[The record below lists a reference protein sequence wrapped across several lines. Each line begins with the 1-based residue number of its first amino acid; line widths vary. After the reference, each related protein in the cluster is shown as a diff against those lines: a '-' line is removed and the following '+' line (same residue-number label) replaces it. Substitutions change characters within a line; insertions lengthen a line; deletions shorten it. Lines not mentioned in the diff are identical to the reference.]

1 MPLETGKTVIG
12 RIVEVTERG
21 LVVSLSDKDTG
32 IVPASAS
39 LSLEAMM
46 ERISSGAEIRVLV
59 GIQDEN
65 GSYALSIE
73 QKVSDADAL
82 KFDREFAELNN
93 VLTNH
98 TSHSAAPPPS
108 PSEPSI
114 EERMEEWIARA
125 EEGLARLRKN
135 RGKRLSEEF
144 YNNKS

>member
-1 MPLETGKTVIG
+1 MPLEAGKTVIG

-21 LVVSLSDKDTG
+21 LVVSLSDEDTG

-46 ERISSGAEIRVLV
+46 ERFSSGAEIRVLV
-59 GIQDEN
+59 GIQDED
-65 GSYALSIE
+65 GAYALSIE
-73 QKVSDADAL
+73 QRVPDADAL
-82 KFDREFAELNN
+82 KFDQEFAKLNH

-98 TSHSAAPPPS
+98 TSRSPARPAPS
-108 PSEPSI
+108 NEPSI
-114 EERMEEWIARA
+114 EERMEDWIARA

-144 YNNKS
+144 YNNEH